1 MRQTQR
7 GDDDGVIA
15 YLKILGFVVQ
25 GTDEYSSVY
34 IAKGKDLIL
43 MSESGDALDVG
54 AKYRNGPVP
63 PTAFEHDLLAD
74 LDMTGLETDVDTG
87 TLERSDYALGVSG
100 VRSTGKLLLVFG
112 YVRASPFRRDLPP
125 SRQPYGGR

>member
-15 YLKILGFVVQ
+15 YLKTLGFVVQ

-34 IAKGKDLIL
+34 IAKGKDLVL

-87 TLERSDYALGVSG
+87 TLEKERLRIGSFWRPLDG
-100 VRSTGKLLLVFG
+100 
-112 YVRASPFRRDLPP
+112 
-125 SRQPYGGR
+125 